1 MAPRTTILPQHLQNR
16 TMTFCRLREMTHPT
30 EIGTTTFRFETSPHG
45 RLRLHEWS
53 APAHGLGTLLCGSAK
68 DRDLRRVQYA
78 GRVRR
83 SRQGTT
89 VRSIWSVWV
98 SDLHGPGAI
107 ATAAKSKS
115 STSRR
120 SQPSC
125 PPSCRQAIASMQ
137 AFGKAISPS
146 RRTKLAV
153 RDRGRMLSAARRLG
167 RAALRISRVPQIP
180 HC

>member
-1 MAPRTTILPQHLQNR
+1 VPLSKRTWCGVIVRARLSMAPRTQFFRSTSKTGHDS
-16 TMTFCRLREMTHPT
+16 CCLREMTHPT

-53 APAHGLGTLLCGSAK
+53 APAHGLGSLLCGNAK

-115 STSRR
+115 LLSRHLNLLAHL
-120 SQPSC
+120 PV
-125 PPSCRQAIASMQ
+125 
-137 AFGKAISPS
+137 GKP
-146 RRTKLAV
+146 L
-153 RDRGRMLSAARRLG
+153 LPCRRLVRPFLHLDAPSWRFG
-167 RAALRISRVPQIP
+167 IEEECCPLRDA
-180 HC
+180 